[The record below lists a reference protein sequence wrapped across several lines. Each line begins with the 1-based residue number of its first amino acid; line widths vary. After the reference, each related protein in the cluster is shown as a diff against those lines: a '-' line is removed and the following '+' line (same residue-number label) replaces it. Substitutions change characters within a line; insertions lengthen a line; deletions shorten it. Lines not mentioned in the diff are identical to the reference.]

1 MSKIKDE
8 LMGAQDAVRTVA
20 DEALKK
26 MELTELL
33 FESFPD
39 LEKYLGNRSARF
51 SQTVKN
57 ILRDQQHPESN
68 NVFVG
73 QVAYSWLIED
83 GRPDDLDFDG
93 VNDEV

>member
-8 LMGAQDAVRTVA
+8 LIGAQDAVRTVA

-51 SQTVKN
+51 S
-57 ILRDQQHPESN
+57 
-68 NVFVG
+68 
-73 QVAYSWLIED
+73 YSWLIED
-83 GRPDDLDFDG
+83 GRPNDLDFDG
-93 VNDEV
+93 VNDDL

>member
-1 MSKIKDE
+1 
-8 LMGAQDAVRTVA
+8 MGAQDAVRTVA

-83 GRPDDLDFDG
+83 GRPDDLDFEG
-93 VNDEV
+93 VNGE

>member
-1 MSKIKDE
+1 
-8 LMGAQDAVRTVA
+8 
-20 DEALKK
+20 

-83 GRPDDLDFDG
+83 GRPDDLDFEG
-93 VNDEV
+93 VNGE

>member
-1 MSKIKDE
+1 
-8 LMGAQDAVRTVA
+8 MGAQDAVRTVA

-83 GRPDDLDFDG
+83 GRPDDLDFE
-93 VNDEV
+93 EVSDDL